1 MKVGDYKVTNEQT
14 KRVYSEIYSILDLLG
29 KNYINKLP
37 TKLYQLI
44 SNEKNQDYIPQYTMD
59 ISLEKQN
66 IMKETLALL
75 ALFRLNYWCTSNME
89 KDRLKNIFLINER
102 LYLDELKNKYN
113 PDMIFK
119 NNKKQIEKTETKEN
133 IKDVSLVK
141 YKENIFTKI
150 LNKIKSI
157 LKRK

>member
-1 MKVGDYKVTNEQT
+1 MNNEQT
-14 KRVYSEIYSILDLLG
+14 RQVYSEIYSVLNLLG

-44 SNEKNQDYIPQYTMD
+44 SNKKNLDYIPQYTMD

-75 ALFRLNYWCTSNME
+75 ALFRLNYWCTSNIE
-89 KDRLKNIFLINER
+89 KDRIKNNFLINEN
-102 LYLDELKNKYN
+102 LYQEELKNKYN
-113 PDMIFK
+113 PDTIFK
-119 NNKKQIEKTETKEN
+119 NNKKQIETTEVKEKIEN
-133 IKDVSLVK
+133 VSLVE
-141 YKENIFTKI
+141 YKDNIFTKI

-157 LKRK
+157 FKRKK

>member
-1 MKVGDYKVTNEQT
+1 MTNEQT

-89 KDRLKNIFLINER
+89 KDRLKNNFLINER

>member
-1 MKVGDYKVTNEQT
+1 MTNEQT